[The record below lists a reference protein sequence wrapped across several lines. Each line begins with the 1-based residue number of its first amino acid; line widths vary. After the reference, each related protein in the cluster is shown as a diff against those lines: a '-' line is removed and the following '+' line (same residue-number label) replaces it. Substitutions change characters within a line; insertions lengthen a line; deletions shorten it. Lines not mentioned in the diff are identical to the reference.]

1 MKLSLFSLATV
12 VAILVAAQPVQAW
25 SPQQEQEATIKVTEK
40 GYEPAQLKL
49 QLGVPARLTFVRET
63 NNTCGTEVIFPE
75 YEIERELPLNERVV
89 VEFTPQESGE
99 FVFTCGMNML
109 RGKLVIS
116 EN

>member
-49 QLGVPARLTFVRET
+49 QLGVPARLTFVRERT
-63 NNTCGTEVIFPE
+63 TPVGLKSFFQNTRSSGNYRSTSEWS
-75 YEIERELPLNERVV
+75 LNSRRRS
-89 VEFTPQESGE
+89 QAS
-99 FVFTCGMNML
+99 L
-109 RGKLVIS
+109 YLLAA
-116 EN
+116 